1 MKPEVRNQRSEVSG
15 QPDGWGGGNVICPPT
30 SALRPLPSHCLRPVT
45 AADLPALAAAH
56 EAEGHS
62 CVLPTQVMVKYGV
75 VVGAVSLGAVC
86 LVLPWFSKQCSP
98 RDSLEFIRLM
108 ETHVALALPT
118 GHPGVVCVPFVPQ
131 SPFHPHVQKLGYQSA
146 GLVDLTFKKLR

>member
-1 MKPEVRNQRSEVSG
+1 VSPE
-15 QPDGWGGGNVICPPT
+15 
-30 SALRPLPSHCLRPVT
+30 
-45 AADLPALAAAH
+45 DLPTLADAH

-62 CVLPTQVMVKYGV
+62 CILPTQCLVKNGAI
-75 VVGAVSLGAVC
+75 VGAVSLGAVC

-108 ETHVALALPT
+108 ETHVALTLPT